1 MKLFPLIG
9 AGLVVAGTAARW
21 RRLSNGQR
29 ALWLA
34 VAAAL
39 AVYGSGVIELPN
51 IEELIKGI
59 GQTLG
64 QWTYA
69 LVGALAFLETGA
81 FVGLIAPG
89 EFTIILGGVVAG
101 QGEISVIVLIAVV
114 WLAAVMGDTT
124 SFFLGRRLGRGFL
137 ERHGPKVKITE
148 ARLEQVES
156 FFARHGGAT
165 ILIGRFVGLV
175 RALAPFVAGT
185 SNMRFRRFI
194 PFDVVGAGLWGT
206 AFVVLGYVFWQ
217 SFSQLV
223 VIAKQ
228 GAFAL
233 GAIIVAIVGAIAGYR
248 WLRVPGTRA
257 RAERFLQEQ
266 ADRPAVRP
274 VVAFLRPLWRR
285 GLVPAWRV
293 ISVPLLFALRRLT
306 PGELGLELTTLLAV
320 AAVGSFGFAGSAILV
335 EEDPVP
341 VTDLR
346 AFELAASLRTPILND
361 LAEVVSLL
369 GALPVVGA
377 LALAIVVLLLVR
389 RRVLEAVGL
398 LAASVLTYAGVHIA
412 KLAEGRPRP
421 LGPLVETEGSSF
433 PSGHAAYAVA
443 YVAIAVALA
452 RALPWL
458 AGRVAV
464 VAIAFALAA
473 GVGISRVYLRAHY
486 LSDVLAGAGLGA
498 TVFAVCGMVA
508 LIVGFLR
515 NNPER
520 E

>member
-1 MKLFPLIG
+1 VKVFPLIG
-9 AGLVVAGTAARW
+9 AALVALATAARW

-34 VAAAL
+34 VAAGL
-39 AVYGSGVIELPN
+39 AVYGSGVIKLPN

-59 GQTLG
+59 GETLG
-64 QWTYA
+64 EWTYA

-81 FVGLIAPG
+81 FVGLVAPG
-89 EFTIILGGVVAG
+89 EFTIILGGVIAG
-101 QGEISVIVLIAVV
+101 QGEISVIVLIGVV
-114 WLAAVMGDTT
+114 WIAAVAGDTT
-124 SFFLGRRLGRGFL
+124 SFFLGRKLGRGFL

-148 ARLEQVES
+148 ERLKQVES
-156 FFARHGGAT
+156 FFERHGGAT

-206 AFVVLGYVFWQ
+206 TFVVLGYIFWQ

-233 GAIIVAIVGAIAGYR
+233 GTIIVVIVGAIAGYR
-248 WLRVPGTRA
+248 WLRVPDNRA
-257 RAERFLQEQ
+257 KAERFLQAQ

-274 VVAFLRPLWRR
+274 VVAVLRPVWRR

-293 ISVPLLFALRRLT
+293 VSMPLTFALRRVT
-306 PGELGLELTTLLAV
+306 PGQLGLELTTLLAV
-320 AAVGSFGFAGSAILV
+320 AAVGSFGFVGSAILV

-346 AFELAASLRTPILND
+346 AFELAARFRTSILND
-361 LAEVVSLL
+361 LAEVISLL
-369 GALPVVGA
+369 GSLPVVGA
-377 LALAIVVLLLVR
+377 LALATVVFLLAR
-389 RRVLEAVGL
+389 RRVLEAVTL
-398 LAASVLTYAGVHIA
+398 LTASVLTYAGVHFA
-412 KLAEGRPRP
+412 KVAEGRPRP
-421 LGPLVETEGSSF
+421 LGALVETEGSAF

-443 YVAIAVALA
+443 YVAIAIALA
-452 RALPWL
+452 RAVPWL

-464 VAIAFALAA
+464 VLVAVALAA
-473 GVGISRVYLRAHY
+473 AVGISRVYLRAHY

-515 NNPER
+515 NNAKR